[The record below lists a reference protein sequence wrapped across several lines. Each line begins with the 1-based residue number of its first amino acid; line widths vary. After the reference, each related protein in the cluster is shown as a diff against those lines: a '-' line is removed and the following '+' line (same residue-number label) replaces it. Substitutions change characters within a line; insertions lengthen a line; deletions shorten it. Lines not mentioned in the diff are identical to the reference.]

1 MKEYDV
7 KTTRRS
13 VLTEVDQGASILAIL
28 EDDPL
33 KRWGGRM
40 IKEKLGA
47 KGIHVRRSVLKF
59 LSDVR
64 V

>member
-1 MKEYDV
+1 MKEYNV

-13 VLTEVDQGASILAIL
+13 ALTEVDQGASILAIL

-33 KRWGGRM
+33 KRWGARM

-47 KGIHVRRSVLKF
+47 KGVHVRRSVF
-59 LSDVR
+59 TFC
-64 V
+64 

>member
-1 MKEYDV
+1 MKEYNV

-13 VLTEVDQGASILAIL
+13 ALTDIDQGASILAIL

-33 KRWGGRM
+33 KRWGARM

-47 KGIHVRRSVLKF
+47 KGVHIRR
-59 LSDVR
+59 
-64 V
+64 